1 MGRPLRAPL
10 TGSALHLCID
20 MQNLFAPGGPWA
32 TPWMPRV
39 LPVIQEIA
47 GAFAE
52 RTIFTRFITPE
63 SPQQMPGTWQQYYK
77 KWHDVTREQLDTHW
91 LELIP
96 ALARLVPPALV
107 FDKSRYSAFADGR
120 LLPLLQQ
127 RSINTIVVSG
137 SESDVCVL
145 ATVLSAVDIGLRV
158 IIVRDGICSSS
169 DEGYNAILDI
179 YHTRYGEQ
187 IEVADA
193 HTIMSEWK
201 ISV

>member
-1 MGRPLRAPL
+1 
-10 TGSALHLCID
+10 

-63 SPQQMPGTWQQYYK
+63 NPRQMPGTWQQYYK
-77 KWHDVTREQLDTHW
+77 KWHEVTREQLDTHW

-127 RSINTIVVSG
+127 RSVDTIVVSG

-201 ISV
+201 ISA